1 MTAGRGNAARNLIIG
16 PLLFGLMHVIPAES
30 LEPAARSAFGL
41 LLWMAWWWVTQPVH
55 LAVTGL
61 LPIVVAAVFP
71 MVPVRELL
79 PAYASVLII
88 LLLGA
93 NILATV
99 WTRWGL
105 DRRIALASLLTL
117 GANRNRQIVAWF
129 CIAMVLSTVLPN
141 TVVAAAMMP
150 IVVAMLAFIG
160 IEDLGSSRFGT
171 ALGLAV
177 AWGASVGGA
186 ATPLGGAP
194 NLLTVGFIEESVIDG
209 EFLFW
214 TWVTRLL
221 PLTVAVMAVAL
232 LFIRR
237 AFRPE
242 AADRAVGRSYFAG
255 ELSKLGRMSVP
266 ERWGLAL
273 FGTAILLAFTR
284 QLYATWLPE
293 FHPAFAFL
301 TLGLMA
307 FVIRHKGEP
316 LLRWEYAQKHMIW
329 GLFYLFAGGAALG
342 SILADTGA
350 AAWIATRLAPAAS
363 GGGFGAVAIFSLL
376 TIVLTQVTSNTAA
389 IAVTVPITITTFQSL
404 GMNPIP
410 FVYIVAVAGNCGFM
424 LPSSSGGPAI
434 AAGYGVNV
442 KTMFGKGLILTGLM
456 WVTVMTV
463 GYLLA
468 TYWPGFGVA

>member
-1 MTAGRGNAARNLIIG
+1 MTSAGGNATRNLVMG
-16 PLLFGLMHVIPAES
+16 PALFALMHVIPAES

-41 LLWMAWWWVTQPVH
+41 LLWMAWWWITQPVH
-55 LAVTGL
+55 LAVTGF
-61 LPIVVAAVFP
+61 LPLVVAAVFQV
-71 MVPVRELL
+71 VPVRELL

-93 NILATV
+93 NMLATV

-117 GANRNRQIVAWF
+117 GANRNHQIVAWF

-160 IEDLGSSRFGT
+160 IKDLGSSRFGT

-177 AWGASVGGA
+177 AWGTSVGGA

-194 NLLTVGFIEESVIDG
+194 NLLTVGFLEESVTGG

-221 PLTVAVMAVAL
+221 PLTATVMVVAL
-232 LFIRR
+232 LFVRR

-242 AADRAVGRSYFAG
+242 AADRTAGRSYFAN
-255 ELSKLGRMSVP
+255 ELGRLGKMSVP

-273 FGTAILLAFTR
+273 FGIALLLAFTR
-284 QLYATWLPE
+284 ELYAAWLPE
-293 FHPAFAFL
+293 FHPAFGFL
-301 TLGLMA
+301 TFGLLA
-307 FVIRHKGEP
+307 FVIRHDGEP
-316 LLRWEYAQKHMIW
+316 LLRWDYAQTHMIW
-329 GLFYLFAGGAALG
+329 GLLYLFAGGAALG
-342 SILADTGA
+342 SMLADTGA
-350 AAWIATRLAPAAS
+350 ATWMATRLAPAAS
-363 GGGFGAVAIFSLL
+363 GGGFGAVAVFSLL
-376 TIVLTQVTSNTAA
+376 TIVLSQTISNTAA

-404 GMNPIP
+404 GMNPVP
-410 FVYIVAVAGNCGFM
+410 FVYIVAVSGNLGLM
-424 LPSSSGGPAI
+424 LPSSSGGSAI

-442 KTMFGKGLILTGLM
+442 KTMFWKGLILTGLL
-456 WVTVMTV
+456 WLTVMAV

>member
-1 MTAGRGNAARNLIIG
+1 MTRHGGRPVFHLVIG
-16 PLLFGLMHVIPAES
+16 PLLFALMHVIPGES
-30 LEPAARSAFGL
+30 LEPAVRSAFGL

-55 LAVTGL
+55 LAVTGF
-61 LPIVVAAVFP
+61 LPLVVAAVFEV
-71 MVPVRELL
+71 VPVSNLL

-105 DRRIALASLLTL
+105 DRRIALTSLRAL
-117 GANRNRQIVAWF
+117 GSDRKRQIVAWF
-129 CIAMVLSTVLPN
+129 CIAMLLSTVLPN

-150 IVVAMLAFIG
+150 IVVAMLRYID
-160 IEDLGSSRFGT
+160 IEDLSSSRFGT

-177 AWGASVGGA
+177 AWGSSVGGA

-194 NLLTVGFIEESVIDG
+194 NLLTVDFIESAVTGG

-221 PLTVAVMAVAL
+221 PLTLMVMVVAL
-232 LFIRR
+232 LFVSR
-237 AFRPE
+237 AFKPE
-242 AADRAVGRSYFAG
+242 AGDPSVGRAYLAD
-255 ELSKLGRMSVP
+255 ELRKLGRMSVP
-266 ERWGLAL
+266 ERWGFGL
-273 FGTAILLAFTR
+273 FGVAILLAFTR
-284 QLYATWLPE
+284 QMYAGWLPE

-301 TLGLMA
+301 TLGMVA
-307 FVIRHKGEP
+307 FVIRHDGQP
-316 LLRWEYAQKHMIW
+316 LLRWEYAQEHMIW

-342 SILADTGA
+342 RVLSETGA
-350 AAWIATRLAPAAS
+350 AEWMALRLVPAAS
-363 GGGFGAVAIFSLL
+363 GGGFGAVAVFSLL
-376 TIVLTQVTSNTAA
+376 TIILTQVTSNTAA
-389 IAVTVPITITTFQSL
+389 IAVTVPITISTFQAL
-404 GMNPIP
+404 GMNPVP
-410 FVYIVAVAGNCGFM
+410 FVYIVAVAGNCGIM

-442 KTMFGKGLILTGLM
+442 KTMFGKGLILTALLWM
-456 WVTVMTV
+456 TVMAV

>member
-1 MTAGRGNAARNLIIG
+1 MTSTRGNPVRHLVVG
-16 PLLFGLMHVIPAES
+16 PALFALMHVIPAES
-30 LEPAARSAFGL
+30 LDPAARSAFGL

-55 LAVTGL
+55 LAVTGF
-61 LPIVVAAVFP
+61 LPLVIAAAFQV
-71 MVPVRELL
+71 VPVRDLL
-79 PAYASVLII
+79 PAYASLLII

-99 WTRWGL
+99 WARWGL

-129 CIAMVLSTVLPN
+129 CIAMGLSTVLPN

-177 AWGASVGGA
+177 AWGASVGGV

-194 NLLTVGFIEESVIDG
+194 NLLTVGFLEQSVTGG

-232 LFIRR
+232 LFIRS
-237 AFRPE
+237 ALRPE
-242 AADRAVGRSYFAG
+242 ASDRAVDRSYFAG
-255 ELSKLGRMSVP
+255 ELGKLGRMSVP
-266 ERWGLAL
+266 ERWGLTL

-284 QLYATWLPE
+284 QLYAVWLPE

-301 TLGLMA
+301 TLGLLA
-307 FVIRHKGEP
+307 FVVRHEGEP

-376 TIVLTQVTSNTAA
+376 AIVLTQVTSNTAA
-389 IAVTVPITITTFQSL
+389 IAVTVPITISTFQSL
-404 GMNPIP
+404 GMNPVP

-442 KTMFGKGLILTGLM
+442 KTMFGKGLILTGLL
-456 WVTVMTV
+456 WVTVMIV

>member
-1 MTAGRGNAARNLIIG
+1 MTTTSGSAIRNLVLG
-16 PLLFGLMHVIPAES
+16 PALFALVHVLPADA
-30 LEPAARSAFGL
+30 LNPAARSAFGL

-61 LPIVVAAVFP
+61 LPLVIAAVFQV
-71 MVPVRELL
+71 VPVRELL
-79 PAYASVLII
+79 PAYASLLVI

-93 NILATV
+93 NILATL

-105 DRRIALASLLTL
+105 DRRIALVSLLAL
-117 GANRNRQIVAWF
+117 GANRNHQIVAWF
-129 CIAMVLSTVLPN
+129 CIATGLSAVLPN

-150 IVVAMLAFIG
+150 VVVAMLAFVG
-160 IEDLGSSRFGT
+160 ITDLGSSRFGT

-177 AWGASVGGA
+177 AWGTSVGGA

-194 NLLTVGFIEESVIDG
+194 NLLTVGFLEESVTGG

-221 PLTVAVMAVAL
+221 PLTVIVMVVAL
-232 LFIRR
+232 LFVRT

-242 AADRAVGRSYFAG
+242 GADREIGRSYFVD
-255 ELSKLGRMSVP
+255 ELAKLGRMSVP

-273 FGTAILLAFTR
+273 FGTALLLAFTR
-284 QLYATWLPE
+284 EHYAAWLPE

-307 FVIRHKGEP
+307 FVIRHDREP

-329 GLFYLFAGGAALG
+329 GLLYLFAGGAALG
-342 SILADTGA
+342 SMLVDTGA
-350 AAWIATRLAPAAS
+350 ATWMAARLAPAAS
-363 GGGFGAVAIFSLL
+363 GGGFGAVAVFSLL
-376 TIVLTQVTSNTAA
+376 TLVLTQATSNTAA
-389 IAVTVPITITTFQSL
+389 IAVTVPITITSFQSL
-404 GMNPIP
+404 GMNPVP
-410 FVYIVAVAGNCGFM
+410 FVYIVAVAGNCGVM
-424 LPSSSGGPAI
+424 LPSSSGGSAV

-442 KTMFGKGLILTGLM
+442 QTMFWKGLMLTGIL
-456 WVTVMTV
+456 WLTVMTA

-468 TYWPGFGVA
+468 AYWPGFGVA